1 MAAALALAGVTLAAG
16 QEIPPYPPPGIA
28 LSRVALVSMGGEIA
42 EVGETPL
49 ETSAGAR
56 SLIGPEQWLE
66 QLPELALI
74 AHVTPVELGSPHEGS
89 RAPAFKD
96 WHSAARR
103 IQELAD
109 GDGVDGIVVA
119 HPTGTMAEAAYFMNL
134 VVRTGKPIVF
144 VGALRPWTAIGG
156 DGPLNL
162 YNAVRVAA
170 SEAAAG
176 KGVLVAMNQHVDAAR
191 DVIKTGRHGVGAFR
205 SVELGVIGVADPD
218 VVKLFSAPTRRH
230 TEQSEFDIASLPR
243 PLPPVEIVLVH
254 AQASCRVIDALV
266 AAGVRGLVIDG
277 APPSAWSAEY
287 VAALRRALDA
297 GVVAVAP
304 ARTRGG
310 RSWGDSDRRV
320 SGVLSGD
327 NLAPEKARILLQLAL
342 TKTSDPSEIRRFF
355 EQY

>member
-1 MAAALALAGVTLAAG
+1 MAAALALAGVTLAAR
-16 QEIPPYPPPGIA
+16 QEIPPLPPPGIA
-28 LSRVALVSMGGEIA
+28 LSRVALVSMGGELA

-56 SLIGPEQWLE
+56 PLIGPEQWLE
-66 QLPELALI
+66 QLPELSLI
-74 AHVTPVELGSPHEGS
+74 AHITPVELGSPRDAS
-89 RAPAFKD
+89 RAPSFED

-103 IQELAD
+103 LQELAD
-109 GDGVDGIVVA
+109 SEAVDGIVVA

-134 VVRTGKPIVF
+134 VVRTHKPIVF

-176 KGVLVAMNQHVDAAR
+176 KGVLVAMNQNIDAAR
-191 DVIKTGRHGVGAFR
+191 DVVKAGSHGVGAFHG
-205 SVELGVIGVADPD
+205 VELGVIGVADPD
-218 VVKLFSAPTRRH
+218 VVKLYSAPSRRH

-243 PLPPVEIVLVH
+243 QLPPVEIVLAH
-254 AQASCRVIDALV
+254 AQASGRVIEALV
-266 AAGVRGLVIDG
+266 AAGVKGLVIDG
-277 APPSAWSAEY
+277 APPSAWSAAH

-297 GVVAVAP
+297 GVVAVAT
-304 ARTRGG
+304 ARARGG
-310 RSWGDSDRRV
+310 RSWDQPDGRV
-320 SGVLSGD
+320 AGVLSGD
-327 NLAPEKARILLQLAL
+327 NLSPEKARILLQLAL
-342 TKTSDPSEIRRFF
+342 TKTSDPREIRRFF

>member
-1 MAAALALAGVTLAAG
+1 MAAALAFAGVAVGAG
-16 QEIPPYPPPGIA
+16 QEIPPFPPPGIA

-66 QLPELALI
+66 QLPELSLI
-74 AHVTPVELGSPHEGS
+74 AHIIPVKLDSPHDGS
-89 RAPAFKD
+89 RAPSFDD
-96 WHSAARR
+96 WHLAARR
-103 IQELAD
+103 LQELAD

-134 VVRTGKPIVF
+134 VVRTRKPIVF

-170 SEAAAG
+170 TEAAAG
-176 KGVLVAMNQHVDAAR
+176 KGVLVAMNQNVDAAR
-191 DVIKTGRHGVGAFR
+191 DVIKAGSHGVGAFR

-218 VVKLFSAPTRRH
+218 VVKFFSAPIRRH
-230 TEQSEFDIASLPR
+230 TEQSEFDVASLPR
-243 PLPPVEIVLVH
+243 QLPPVEIVLAH
-254 AQASCRVIDALV
+254 AQASDRVIDALV

-277 APPSAWSAEY
+277 APPSTWGAAH
-287 VAALRRALDA
+287 VAALRRALDV
-297 GVVAVAP
+297 GVVAVAT

-310 RSWGDSDRRV
+310 RSWSHPDRRV
-320 SGVLSGD
+320 PGVLSGD
-327 NLAPEKARILLQLAL
+327 NLSPEKARILLQLAL
-342 TKTSDPSEIRRFF
+342 TKTSETSEIRRFF